1 MTITGTAAG
10 VPFLAVPPA
19 SGSASA
25 PTVVGWHLMDPPRT
39 ETAFASALPLDG
51 LDAWRIYLGLPMCG
65 SRLPEGGFDE
75 LMRLGHEDAVLNLF
89 GPITTQAAAEFP
101 AALAELRSRF
111 DLAQG
116 PIGVLG
122 GSLGAA
128 VAQLVIAGGD
138 VEVDAAVLVGPV
150 VQLATV
156 VAANER
162 RFGVTYAWSER
173 SQEVARRLDFVARA
187 GELKDVDVLIVVGE
201 GDDPVILEPAAALRS
216 AVDGTLVT
224 VAGMEHALAE
234 EPGVEPAPQMPAAAE
249 VDRLVVRWF
258 ADRPRGQII

>member
-1 MTITGTAAG
+1 M
-10 VPFLAVPPA
+10 
-19 SGSASA
+19 
-25 PTVVGWHLMDPPRT
+25 
-39 ETAFASALPLDG
+39 
-51 LDAWRIYLGLPMCG
+51 
-65 SRLPEGGFDE
+65 
-75 LMRLGHEDAVLNLF
+75 
-89 GPITTQAAAEFP
+89 
-101 AALAELRSRF
+101 
-111 DLAQG
+111 
-116 PIGVLG
+116 
-122 GSLGAA
+122 
-128 VAQLVIAGGD
+128 
-138 VEVDAAVLVGPV
+138 
-150 VQLATV
+150 